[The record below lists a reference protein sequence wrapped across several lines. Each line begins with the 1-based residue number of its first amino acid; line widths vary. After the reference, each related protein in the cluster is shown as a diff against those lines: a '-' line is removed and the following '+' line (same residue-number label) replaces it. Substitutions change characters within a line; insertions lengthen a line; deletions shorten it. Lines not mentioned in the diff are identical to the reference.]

1 MDKKALIERL
11 VRLGATD
18 VPGTP
23 RLLMKQRSPQELAA
37 LQHGVSDTFRRF
49 EDPAKKAIHGVLD
62 KVTHE
67 KTRNVLKSGANTL
80 IENPEMLPITALP
93 IPGVSMAYLAGKK
106 GLEKGLDRLSPL
118 PKLAAKKE
126 TPLNERIGEG
136 VTGAGLL
143 ALSPKTLQ
151 MAGHRAIGAQPI
163 MHGTSEVAAS
173 RIREEGLDPAKWGRE
188 AKSMGPNHPHTEL
201 FAQGAKDHAFVTE
214 LPSKAKRYAAAA
226 SLSHGAPPTVLSG
239 AMPFEDFAQKFVPD
253 DHDNPFFSFK
263 TKERIPPSV
272 FETSVGDI
280 AKHRLKNPK
289 GYFNYLKTHP
299 GRIAQAVGL
308 AAVPIAGGALV
319 HHAFTGGSK
328 EKNAFSTNAFSG
340 PMNPVIASGASYQPG
355 FKMPGLRAPVQQ
367 KTAEEFKLQGHTT
380 HQGLDIA
387 IENRKG
393 SVRKGVDKDG
403 KPWRTKMIHP
413 YGYIKGTKGAD
424 GEEVDAYVGPCKDAT
439 HAHVV
444 HQKKEDGSYDEDK
457 VMLGFASE
465 EDAKAG
471 YLAHYNTDKF
481 LGPIK
486 KVPMERLRELIAKRL
501 KLVKIAVSKEW
512 ISKMVEGAKA
522 SPGALDSFALQ
533 MSHNARFLP
542 SGEARSILPWKKS
555 PVVPK
560 LRHAARAAFDTADDK
575 TMAMSLPAKIAAS
588 SPTRGGFM
596 LASDI
601 PAFKSPS
608 LRAPIEKN
616 SDMLPDY
623 VPSDEGAGF
632 KRSKYASALEKLKIA
647 GKVRVFTGDPLLDK
661 KKEDPVDRGEI
672 VAEDGETVE
681 KQADISPTQ
690 PLGNGGGNPH
700 RMQSWLASPQV
711 NSLAAPLNK
720 VAEPMGDFAAAYW
733 GGPGAAGR
741 GPVSEAGFR
750 QASDQNGPP
759 TNSLRAPLRKLG
771 SLVPGSASAAK
782 NVGTKPMFGG
792 GPGQS
797 IADIA
802 KPKGMK
808 FGGPLPGANKTT
820 IGGYV
825 PPSLK

>member
-1 MDKKALIERL
+1 MNKSALIERL

-37 LQHGVSDTFRRF
+37 LQQGVTDTFRRF

-62 KVTHE
+62 KVPHE
-67 KTRNVLKSGANTL
+67 KARNVLKSGANTL

-93 IPGVSMAYLAGKK
+93 IPGASVAYLAGKR

-118 PKLAAKKE
+118 PKLA
-126 TPLNERIGEG
+126 
-136 VTGAGLL
+136 
-143 ALSPKTLQ
+143 
-151 MAGHRAIGAQPI
+151 
-163 MHGTSEVAAS
+163 
-173 RIREEGLDPAKWGRE
+173 
-188 AKSMGPNHPHTEL
+188 
-201 FAQGAKDHAFVTE
+201 
-214 LPSKAKRYAAAA
+214 
-226 SLSHGAPPTVLSG
+226 
-239 AMPFEDFAQKFVPD
+239 
-253 DHDNPFFSFK
+253 
-263 TKERIPPSV
+263 
-272 FETSVGDI
+272 
-280 AKHRLKNPK
+280 
-289 GYFNYLKTHP
+289 
-299 GRIAQAVGL
+299 
-308 AAVPIAGGALV
+308 
-319 HHAFTGGSK
+319 
-328 EKNAFSTNAFSG
+328 FSTNAFSG
-340 PMNPVIASGASYQPG
+340 PMNPTIATGASYQPG
-355 FKMPGLRAPVQQ
+355 FKIPGLQAPVQQ
-367 KTAEEFKLQGHTT
+367 KTAMTLVELGVLGGGLSALGGGIAGYKKGKEDDRAVSGALRGALGAGLGFFPGALGGAIGAHNLGMTEDGLGALSGGALGAVGGYKALTAGMGKKEKTAEEFKLQGHTT
-380 HQGLDIA
+380 HQGLGIA

-424 GEEVDAYVGPCKDAT
+424 GEEVDCYVGPCSDAS

-457 VMLGFASE
+457 VMLGFASKD
-465 EDAKAG
+465 DARKA
-471 YLAHYNTDKF
+471 YLAHYNTDRF

-486 KVPMERLRELIAKRL
+486 SVFMPKFKEMVESGK
-501 KLVKIAVSKEW
+501 KLVKIS
-512 ISKMVEGAKA
+512 
-522 SPGALDSFALQ
+522 
-533 MSHNARFLP
+533 
-542 SGEARSILPWKKS
+542 
-555 PVVPK
+555 
-560 LRHAARAAFDTADDK
+560 
-575 TMAMSLPAKIAAS
+575 AS

-632 KRSKYASALEKLKIA
+632 KRSKYASALEKLKTG
-647 GKVRVFTGDPLLDK
+647 GKIRVFNGDPLLDR
-661 KKEDPVDRGEI
+661 KKEDPIDRGEI
-672 VAEDGETVE
+672 VAEDGVPVTKE
-681 KQADISPTQ
+681 ADISPTQ
-690 PLGNGGGNPH
+690 PLGDGGGNPH
-700 RMQSWLASPQV
+700 RMQSWLASPRV

-720 VAEPMGDFAAAYW
+720 VAEPMGDFVAAYW

-741 GPVSEAGFR
+741 GPVNEAGFR

-771 SLVPGSASAAK
+771 SLVPGSAAAAK
-782 NVGTKPMFGG
+782 NVGTKPMFSG